1 MNRNFLLIV
10 VPVSNIH
17 TSLPYNLFL
26 WTSMFF
32 AKKEESEP
40 PKRGKR
46 EQCWASRD
54 AYFACLDK
62 HDIINPLDPKNV
74 KTAKK
79 ECGSEDKQF
88 EKDCIAS
95 WVKYFK
101 EKRPFDIKKE
111 RMLKEAAENGQ
122 EIVQMEGYRK

>member
-1 MNRNFLLIV
+1 M
-10 VPVSNIH
+10 
-17 TSLPYNLFL
+17 LF
-26 WTSMFF
+26 S
-32 AKKEESEP
+32 KKEETSEP
-40 PKRGKR
+40 PSRSKR

-62 HDIINPLDPKNV
+62 HNIENPLDPEKAKIASKNC
-74 KTAKK
+74 AA
-79 ECGSEDKQF
+79 EDKQF
-88 EKDCIAS
+88 SKDCVAS

-111 RMLKEAAENGQ
+111 RMLKGAAENGQ